1 MDLDNPGV
9 LFSGIIISSIGMG
22 FLIYGK
28 KNADLR
34 ALLIGLILSVIPFV
48 GHSLLILWGV
58 AVGCFAL
65 LFLSMK
71 YL

>member
-1 MDLDNPGV
+1 MDLDNPAI
-9 LFSGIIISSIGMG
+9 LLSGIIISSIGMG

-34 ALLIGLILSVIPFV
+34 ALLIGIILSVIPFF
-48 GHSLLILWGV
+48 GHSLLVLWGV
-58 AVGCFAL
+58 ALGCFAL
-65 LFLSMK
+65 LFLSRK